1 MTMKE
6 QLQQRIEQLT
16 EEYRSGE
23 KMLADLD
30 QRRAEL
36 QATMLRI
43 SGALQVLQELVGPT
57 VADEA
62 EPASEATAAAS

>member
-1 MTMKE
+1 MKE
-6 QLQQRIEQLT
+6 QMQERIEQLT

-23 KMLADLD
+23 TMMAELD
-30 QRRAEL
+30 RKRTEL

-57 VADEA
+57 PAAEDEA
-62 EPASEATAAAS
+62 AARETPAKTVA

>member
-1 MTMKE
+1 MKE
-6 QLQQRIEQLT
+6 QLQERIDQLT

-43 SGALQVLQELVGPT
+43 SGALQVLQELIGPA
-57 VADEA
+57 VADG
-62 EPASEATAAAS
+62 EPSPRPATAAS